1 MRRLSTHFTFQL
13 SDLLVKLQAL
23 KKKAERRDRR
33 ELNNVRTRSSTTTND
48 SEDEDDN
55 VFSQVQT
62 PPPPRDNIQYRNED
76 PTAAHPIQFDS
87 EPDKPTSAPARSPIS
102 RSLDDIISIVKN
114 SHQGEPFNYKDTNI
128 RIRSL
133 EDSLKSISNLCTNI
147 SQKLDIVTDN
157 SSTNSN
163 RLLNLESRVDELDRN
178 TKLYIDAKLNSV
190 VNQIPKTSNEL
201 THSSDLRIE
210 TLKKEVRSLKRKQLS
225 DEHAISLIS
234 ETIANVKDQVDSSL
248 DESRSF
254 SNNTTQFSRTRI
266 NRDNERNLMHDSIES
281 IAKLIRQLIAGKVS
295 IHSELSIIRKSNDD
309 IKKVTAYIK
318 TCQDSLMK
326 YVTFDNFDNDL
337 VSSVKALLDQANDWI
352 LHVEIIYSSSEA
364 HAVSNSKGDI
374 SNAGIFTDNAEKTVY
389 EFLDEI
395 EIGLLGWGTSK
406 QRAAQ
411 LYNRHLSEDIKSR
424 TLDCSDNFT
433 DIKRWLIKEFGSPS
447 RIIGD
452 VIADLR
458 SKSKPIIED
467 VKSRYNFYS
476 HLGKAIARLD
486 KLIRVPSIDIN
497 DLESALYSRS
507 TLNDL
512 INILPTN
519 DLNQLRRQMVKRKLD
534 WKNPTGIVYFAF
546 LKEFIDTEW
555 DLLGPYKDIG
565 NNTKLKSTHFT
576 DSSLQS
582 TFNVNIPPPSLPKVR
597 KPWYQPG
604 LRFPCPLKRHNHEMS
619 DCKEFLAMHPKDRWE
634 ELDRFKICLTCLR
647 PGDVCPTRP
656 CTHYTSVPE
665 NLICQPCGVQAESR
679 TPPLSPLNILLC
691 RKKAHASSRAP
702 PDQIHQQFSKYF
714 GCSELIPQDIH
725 IQFSVNFMYQAYSL
739 NNAEHLTQQKLDLI
753 DPPPL

>member
-1 MRRLSTHFTFQL
+1 
-13 SDLLVKLQAL
+13 
-23 KKKAERRDRR
+23 
-33 ELNNVRTRSSTTTND
+33 
-48 SEDEDDN
+48 
-55 VFSQVQT
+55 
-62 PPPPRDNIQYRNED
+62 
-76 PTAAHPIQFDS
+76 
-87 EPDKPTSAPARSPIS
+87 
-102 RSLDDIISIVKN
+102 
-114 SHQGEPFNYKDTNI
+114 
-128 RIRSL
+128 
-133 EDSLKSISNLCTNI
+133 
-147 SQKLDIVTDN
+147 
-157 SSTNSN
+157 
-163 RLLNLESRVDELDRN
+163 
-178 TKLYIDAKLNSV
+178 
-190 VNQIPKTSNEL
+190 
-201 THSSDLRIE
+201 
-210 TLKKEVRSLKRKQLS
+210 
-225 DEHAISLIS
+225 
-234 ETIANVKDQVDSSL
+234 
-248 DESRSF
+248 
-254 SNNTTQFSRTRI
+254 
-266 NRDNERNLMHDSIES
+266 
-281 IAKLIRQLIAGKVS
+281 
-295 IHSELSIIRKSNDD
+295 
-309 IKKVTAYIK
+309 
-318 TCQDSLMK
+318 MK

-337 VSSVKALLDQANDWI
+337 VSSVKVLLDQANDWI

-555 DLLGPYKDIG
+555 DLLGPIRILG
-565 NNTKLKSTHFT
+565 
-576 DSSLQS
+576 
-582 TFNVNIPPPSLPKVR
+582 I
-597 KPWYQPG
+597 
-604 LRFPCPLKRHNHEMS
+604 
-619 DCKEFLAMHPKDRWE
+619 
-634 ELDRFKICLTCLR
+634 I
-647 PGDVCPTRP
+647 
-656 CTHYTSVPE
+656 
-665 NLICQPCGVQAESR
+665 
-679 TPPLSPLNILLC
+679 LS
-691 RKKAHASSRAP
+691 
-702 PDQIHQQFSKYF
+702 
-714 GCSELIPQDIH
+714 
-725 IQFSVNFMYQAYSL
+725 
-739 NNAEHLTQQKLDLI
+739 
-753 DPPPL
+753 